1 MRAIAHGREA
11 DKTGLRPYM
20 LPANAGCKGTRAYR
34 EISRGGRSSPE
45 GICAVNA
52 GGGAAAAMK
61 ELVDAGDQSGIAG
74 ITAAPTQHAA
84 QALQKLLLN
93 LACDAA

>member
-1 MRAIAHGREA
+1 
-11 DKTGLRPYM
+11 
-20 LPANAGCKGTRAYR
+20 
-34 EISRGGRSSPE
+34 
-45 GICAVNA
+45 
-52 GGGAAAAMK
+52 MK